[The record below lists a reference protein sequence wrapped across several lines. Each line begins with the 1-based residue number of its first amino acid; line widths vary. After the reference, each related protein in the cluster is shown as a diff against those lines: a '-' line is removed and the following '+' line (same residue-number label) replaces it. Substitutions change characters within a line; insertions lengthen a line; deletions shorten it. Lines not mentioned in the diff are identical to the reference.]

1 MKMKF
6 LKATFAG
13 VVLGISSLA
22 NAGLITSQMV
32 AADNLIDFSQFTGGW
47 SFGSGPVEIGGLVGE
62 SVLWSSSTSGSVI
75 GDGGY
80 GLGGNGGWNS
90 QSGVGLN
97 SSSAFMTFD
106 FMNGPIN
113 EFSIFTNYA
122 PINYGDLVIEA
133 FGLNGLLL
141 ETHNI
146 SALAAIST
154 PGGNNAGEYR
164 GISRSLNDIYSF
176 RLSNAYVVADNLSFS
191 RAIQSAQSVPEP
203 STLAVLGLGLM
214 GLALRRMKKQ

>member
-6 LKATFAG
+6 LKTAFAG
-13 VVLGISSLA
+13 VVLGVSSFA

-32 AADNLIDFSQFTGGW
+32 AADHFIDFSQFTGGW
-47 SFGSGPVEIGGLVGE
+47 SFGAGPIEVGGLVGE
-62 SVLWSSSTSGSVI
+62 SVLWSSSTSNSVI

-80 GLGGNGGWNS
+80 GLGGNGGWS
-90 QSGVGLN
+90 LQSGVGLN
-97 SSSAFMTFD
+97 SNSAFMTFD

-122 PINYGDLVIEA
+122 PINYGDMIIEA
-133 FGLNGLLL
+133 FGFNGALL
-141 ETHNI
+141 ETYNI

-154 PGGNNAGEYR
+154 PGGSNEGEYR
-164 GISRSLNDIYSF
+164 GISRVLNDIYSF
-176 RLSNAYVVADNLSFS
+176 RLSNAYVVADNLSFG

-214 GLALRRMKKQ
+214 GLALRRFRKL